1 MSRSTDTAGD
11 ATPLPPRIRPAEPG
25 DAARIAELNQRLARE
40 SEGLELDPP
49 TVLAGVEALLA
60 DPGKGLYFLAEAE
73 GRLVGQLMLTVEW
86 SDWRNGP
93 IYWLQ
98 SVYVATEARGSGVFR
113 ALWERALEIAREN
126 GARAVRL
133 YVDDHNASAQEVY
146 RRIGMRDSGYR
157 VFELEPV

>member
-1 MSRSTDTAGD
+1 MKKHEPSLRFATCDD
-11 ATPLPPRIRPAEPG
+11 AEALIEFNRAMALETEGKELLPEVVG
-25 DAARIAELNQRLARE
+25 
-40 SEGLELDPP
+40 
-49 TVLAGVEALLA
+49 AGVQSLLA
-60 DPGKGLYFLAEAE
+60 DRNSGFYLVAEIG

-98 SVYVATEARGSGVFR
+98 SVYVAADARGSGVFR
-113 ALWERALEIAREN
+113 ALWERALAVARGA

-133 YVDDHNASAQEVY
+133 YVDQHNRDAQEVY
-146 RRIGMRDSGYR
+146 RRIGMQDSGYR